1 MRIALISVDV
11 RLASM
16 AKRRREQ
23 AAVDCLTIAN
33 RLGRGARVEDEL
45 GRIEVAAEAASDALE
60 CTILAGMGVALH

>member
-1 MRIALISVDV
+1 MRIVLISVDV

-33 RLGRGARVEDEL
+33 RLARGARIDDES
-45 GRIEVAAEAASDALE
+45 GRIEVAAEAAHDALE
-60 CTILAGMGVALH
+60 CVTLAGMGVWLH